1 MHDWKRLLME
11 QRKTVVIKVGSS
23 LLANSERLTPRWAFM
38 HNLME
43 DIARLREGGAKV
55 ILCSSGSVALGLN
68 MIGESPETAGLR
80 DKQAAADRKSTRLN
94 SSHVKISYAV
104 FCL

>member
-1 MHDWKRLLME
+1 MDDWKRLLME

-55 ILCSSGSVALGLN
+55 ILCSSGSVALDLN
-68 MIGESPETAGLR
+68 MIGESPYTAGVSDNLVV
-80 DKQAAADRKSTRLN
+80 ATCVIHLMVNVYTHLEHELSG
-94 SSHVKISYAV
+94 
-104 FCL
+104 